1 MWRKGVAAVC
11 LLVAIGLVAGCKLF
25 PAYESGSSAASAG
38 SAQAIP
44 DEAGLRQRVAGYW
57 AAAATGNGPAMWPYM
72 LGSVAKG
79 GEQEFYSRTD
89 LPRAPSQVRI
99 AGLASV
105 SVHSDIWGVKPQAM
119 AHVTME
125 AYDPQQ
131 SAWRKLKQVDTWY
144 QMNGQWYIGKG
155 M

>member
-1 MWRKGVAAVC
+1 
-11 LLVAIGLVAGCKLF
+11 VAGCKLF
-25 PAYESGSSAASAG
+25 PAYESGSSGASAG
-38 SAQAIP
+38 SAQAIA

-72 LGSVAKG
+72 LGSVANG
-79 GEQEFYSRTD
+79 SEREYYSSTN
-89 LPRAPSQVRI
+89 LPPGPSQVRI
-99 AGLASV
+99 AELTSV
-105 SVHSDIWGVKPQAM
+105 SVQSDIWGVKPQAM

-125 AYDPQQ
+125 AYDAQQ
-131 SAWRKLKQVDTWY
+131 SSWRKLDQVDTWY